1 MEQHGFLQNKAD
13 LLTQRFLPEL
23 PYVGAVDLDRSGN
36 RIVKTRNQAD
46 DRSFPG
52 AGGTN
57 QSGYLSGFDLKAHI
71 LQNQSVLRVVETH
84 MLELDLSSEARR
96 GPRPWQILH
105 LFVGLQDLLNAFV
118 TNGSLR
124 ISIRHLRKF
133 LHRLVHFFQV
143 QKEKK

>member
-1 MEQHGFLQNKAD
+1 IRMGVFRIIARAMAIRCRWPPESVMPRSPRTVLYPSGNFSINSLAFANSAAFKICSRCLWFSVRDVLPYRRMEQHGFLQNKAE

-71 LQNQSVLRVVETH
+71 
-84 MLELDLSSEARR
+84 
-96 GPRPWQILH
+96 
-105 LFVGLQDLLNAFV
+105 
-118 TNGSLR
+118 
-124 ISIRHLRKF
+124 
-133 LHRLVHFFQV
+133 
-143 QKEKK
+143 

>member
-1 MEQHGFLQNKAD
+1 MEQHGFLQNEAD

-57 QSGYLSGFDLKAHI
+57 QSGYLSRLDVKAHI
-71 LQNQSVLRVVETH
+71 LQNRSVLRAVEMH
-84 MLELDLSSEARR
+84 MLELDLSSEALR
-96 GPRPWQILH
+96 GPRPRHILH
-105 LFVGLQDLLNAFV
+105 LSVGLEDLLTAVV
-118 TNGSLR
+118 T
-124 ISIRHLRKF
+124 
-133 LHRLVHFFQV
+133 
-143 QKEKK
+143 